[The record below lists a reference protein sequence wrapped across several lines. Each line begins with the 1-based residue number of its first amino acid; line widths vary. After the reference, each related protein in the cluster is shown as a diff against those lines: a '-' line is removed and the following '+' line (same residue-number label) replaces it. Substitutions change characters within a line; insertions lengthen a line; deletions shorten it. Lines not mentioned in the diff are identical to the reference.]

1 MNCHQNGRINRE
13 LCAIT
18 NTVSVCNCEMDQ
30 TQPSNVTGSLMMD
43 ARSVCKTVFC

>member
-1 MNCHQNGRINRE
+1 MNAHWKGIIKGE

-30 TQPSNVTGSLMMD
+30 TQPSSDIGSPMMD
-43 ARSVCKTVFC
+43 ARLVCETIF